1 MTESGTVKSKVLEL
15 PREEP
20 SDQELHV
27 SLIGH
32 EADGLSQ
39 IYPRCC

>member
-20 SDQELHV
+20 SDQDL
-27 SLIGH
+27 
-32 EADGLSQ
+32 AF
-39 IYPRCC
+39 P